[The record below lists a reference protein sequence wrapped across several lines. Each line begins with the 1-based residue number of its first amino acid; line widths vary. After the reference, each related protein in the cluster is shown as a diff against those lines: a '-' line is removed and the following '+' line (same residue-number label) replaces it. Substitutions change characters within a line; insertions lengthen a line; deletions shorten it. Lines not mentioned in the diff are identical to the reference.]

1 MVEEK
6 DLKAQNFKSL
16 TAIYIGALFLV
27 FLVHWGV
34 DEVFAL
40 TNRLFTQ
47 TIVTG
52 VITSFGALLS
62 NILPNSMKHMIV
74 FLRFRNVLSGHRC
87 KTICREDPRLS
98 KELLEKRWPE
108 LFVEKMKESEQNSF
122 WYNEIYPP
130 VNNAPEVLQA
140 HRSFLL
146 YRDSASGLFILM
158 IGMLI
163 WRVISAYVS
172 LPYTLG
178 WSLLPLVGV
187 IILLGQAG
195 RQSGNR
201 MVANAVAVRLTSE
214 RKDR

>member
-1 MVEEK
+1 MVAEK
-6 DLKAQNFKSL
+6 DLKAQNLKSQ
-16 TAIYIGALFLV
+16 TAIYIGTLCLV
-27 FLVHWGV
+27 SLVHWGI

-40 TNRLFTQ
+40 TNRLVTQ
-47 TIVTG
+47 TIVTA

-62 NILPNSMKHMIV
+62 NTLPNSIKNMIV
-74 FLRFRNVLSGHRC
+74 YLRFRNVLSGHRC
-87 KTICREDPRLS
+87 NKICKKDPRLS
-98 KELLEKRWPE
+98 KEQLEKRWPE
-108 LFVEKMKESEQNSF
+108 LFVEQMKDSERNSF
-122 WYNEIYPP
+122 WYNEIYSP
-130 VNNAPEVLQA
+130 VKNAPEVLQA

-214 RKDR
+214 H